1 MEIKA
6 HYIQISP
13 RLGEIKWQSAPD
25 DFLLSI
31 QLGYLEFLRKEFNEH
46 ITEAR
51 QGFTALTILWKTP
64 EAQINFQRQFLKI
77 KVKPTELS
85 TQIWEIPVC
94 YSSEYGYD
102 LGSLAMAHR
111 MRVNEVI
118 ALHSSVTYRLHF
130 FGFLPGFPY
139 LNGLPEKLH
148 TPRKSVPDRTVD
160 AGSVAI
166 GGSQTGIYTQESP
179 GGWHV
184 IGRSPI
190 VLFNLEKE
198 PPVFS
203 KPGDLWRFEPI
214 DADEMEKMLISPPF
228 PRKR

>member
-1 MEIKA
+1 MEINTN
-6 HYIQISP
+6 YIVISP
-13 RLGEIKWQSAPD
+13 RLGEIQWERSPD
-25 DFLLSI
+25 DFLLSR
-31 QLGYLEFLRKEFNEH
+31 QLGYLDFLRKEWSEQ

-64 EAQINFQRQFLKI
+64 EAQLNFQRQFPKI
-77 KVKPTELS
+77 KVKPKELS
-85 TQIWEIPVC
+85 PLIWEIPVC
-94 YSSEYGYD
+94 YGPEYGYD

-118 ALHSSVTYRLHF
+118 ALHSSATYRLHF

-139 LNGLPEKLH
+139 LNGLPEQLH
-148 TPRKSVPDRTVD
+148 TPRKPVPDRSVD

-166 GGSQTGIYTQESP
+166 GGKQTGIYPQNSP

-190 VLFNLEKE
+190 SLFDLEKD
-198 PPVFS
+198 PPVFAT
-203 KPGDLWRFEPI
+203 PGDLWRFEPI
-214 DADEMEKMLISPPF
+214 DADEMERMLNSPPF